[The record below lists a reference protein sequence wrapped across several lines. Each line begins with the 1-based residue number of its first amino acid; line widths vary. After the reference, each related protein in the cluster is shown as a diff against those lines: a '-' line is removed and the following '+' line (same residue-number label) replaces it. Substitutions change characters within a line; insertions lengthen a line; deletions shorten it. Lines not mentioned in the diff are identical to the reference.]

1 MPAGAFLLTLMKIFD
16 YLSET
21 RGELRHVSWPTRQQ
35 LLAYTILVV
44 TLSALTAGL
53 LGGFDYL
60 FTTGLK
66 LILL

>member
-1 MPAGAFLLTLMKIFD
+1 MNEGAFLLTPMKIFD

-44 TLSALTAGL
+44 ALSALTACL

-60 FTTGLK
+60 FTTVLK